1 MSVTTLKEIES
12 QVHPSTTRDYWEHI
26 SNRYGISITL
36 ACAIAQ
42 PPSGKT
48 CLRLSAQ
55 KKDNLIMEIHNL
67 QGTIK
72 DIERLVPG
80 CNKHYIRKVI
90 EKNIPKEGN
99 TLTDELVEFT
109 PVSQE
114 EEAKDEMKKV
124 DKKMWIPRDVIEEA
138 KKNDMPLYD
147 FVSFL
152 YESYKEEKIDTH
164 VQIKEVEKV
173 VEKEVIKEVQVPV
186 KEKQVLL
193 RSIVEDVQNQ
203 DSYPDMRKLRAAF
216 EIISGII
223 NRTLSLE
230 KVKELGGGGA
240 LNECELV
247 HWGKEVLQGV

>member
-1 MSVTTLKEIES
+1 MKSTLKEIEA
-12 QVHPSTTRDYWEHI
+12 QVHPSTTQDYWEHI
-26 SNRYGISITL
+26 SNRYGISRTL

-42 PPSGKT
+42 PPSGKS
-48 CLRLSAQ
+48 CLRLSTQ

-80 CNKHYIRKVI
+80 CNRHYIRKVI
-90 EKNIPKEGN
+90 EKNVPKEGN

-114 EEAKDEMKKV
+114 EEAKDQMKKV
-124 DKKMWIPRDVIEEA
+124 DKKKMWIPREVIEEA

-152 YESYKEEKIDTH
+152 YESYKEDEKSDTP
-164 VQIKEVEKV
+164 VQVKEVEKV

-193 RSIVEDVQNQ
+193 RSVTESIENQ
-203 DSYPDMRKLRAAF
+203 DSYPDMRKLHAAF

-230 KVKELGGGGA
+230 KVKELGGG
-240 LNECELV
+240 
-247 HWGKEVLQGV
+247 VL

>member
-1 MSVTTLKEIES
+1 MKSTLKEIEA
-12 QVHPSTTRDYWEHI
+12 QVHPSTTQDYWEHI
-26 SNRYGISITL
+26 SNRYGISRTL

-42 PPSGKT
+42 PPSGKS
-48 CLRLSAQ
+48 CLRLSTQ

-80 CNKHYIRKVI
+80 CNRHYIRKVI
-90 EKNIPKEGN
+90 EKSVPKEGN

-114 EEAKDEMKKV
+114 EEAKEEMKKV
-124 DKKMWIPRDVIEEA
+124 DKKKMWIPREVIEEA

-152 YESYKEEKIDTH
+152 YESYKEDEKTDTP
-164 VQIKEVEKV
+164 VQVKEVEKV

-193 RSIVEDVQNQ
+193 RSVTESIENQ
-203 DSYPDMRKLRAAF
+203 DSYPDMRKLHAAF

-230 KVKELGGGGA
+230 KVKELGGG
-240 LNECELV
+240 CS
-247 HWGKEVLQGV
+247 K

>member
-1 MSVTTLKEIES
+1 MKSTLKEIES
-12 QVHPSTTRDYWEHI
+12 QVHPSTTQDYWEHI
-26 SNRYGISITL
+26 SNRYGISRTL

-42 PPSGKT
+42 PPSGKS
-48 CLRLSAQ
+48 CLRLSTQ

-80 CNKHYIRKVI
+80 CNRHYIRKVI
-90 EKNIPKEGN
+90 EKNIPKDGN
-99 TLTDELVEFT
+99 TLTDELVGFT

-124 DKKMWIPRDVIEEA
+124 DKKKMWIPREVIEEA

-152 YESYKEEKIDTH
+152 YESYKEDENADTP
-164 VQIKEVEKV
+164 VQVKEVEKV

-203 DSYPDMRKLRAAF
+203 DSYPDMRKIRAAF

-230 KVKELGGGGA
+230 KVKELGGG
-240 LNECELV
+240 CS
-247 HWGKEVLQGV
+247 K

>member
-1 MSVTTLKEIES
+1 MKSTLKEIEA
-12 QVHPSTTRDYWEHI
+12 QVHPSTTQDYWEHI
-26 SNRYGISITL
+26 SNRYGISRTL

-42 PPSGKT
+42 PPSGKS
-48 CLRLSAQ
+48 CLRLSTQ

-80 CNKHYIRKVI
+80 CNRHYIRKVI
-90 EKNIPKEGN
+90 EKNVPKEGN

-124 DKKMWIPRDVIEEA
+124 DKKKMWIPRDVIEEA

-152 YESYKEEKIDTH
+152 YESYKEDEKSDTP
-164 VQIKEVEKV
+164 VQVKEVEKV

-186 KEKQVLL
+186 NEKQVLL
-193 RSIVEDVQNQ
+193 RSVTESIENQ
-203 DSYPDMRKLRAAF
+203 DSYPDMRKLHAAF

-230 KVKELGGGGA
+230 KVKELGGGG
-240 LNECELV
+240 L
-247 HWGKEVLQGV
+247 

>member
-1 MSVTTLKEIES
+1 MKSTLKEIES
-12 QVHPSTTRDYWEHI
+12 QVHPSTTQDYWEHI
-26 SNRYGISITL
+26 SNRYGISRTL

-42 PPSGKT
+42 PPSGKS
-48 CLRLSAQ
+48 CLRLSTQ

-80 CNKHYIRKVI
+80 CNRHYIRKVI

-99 TLTDELVEFT
+99 TLTDELVEFN
-109 PVSQE
+109 PVSSQE

-124 DKKMWIPRDVIEEA
+124 DKKKMWMPREVIEEA
-138 KKNDMPLYD
+138 KKNDMSLYD

-152 YESYKEEKIDTH
+152 YENYKEEEKSDTP
-164 VQIKEVEKV
+164 VQVKEVEKV
-173 VEKEVIKEVQVPV
+173 VEKEVIKEVKVPIE
-186 KEKQVLL
+186 EKQVLL
-193 RSIVEDVQNQ
+193 RSITERIENQ

-223 NRTLSLE
+223 NRTLLLE
-230 KVKELGGGGA
+230 KVKELGGG
-240 LNECELV
+240 CF
-247 HWGKEVLQGV
+247 K

>member
-1 MSVTTLKEIES
+1 
-12 QVHPSTTRDYWEHI
+12 
-26 SNRYGISITL
+26 
-36 ACAIAQ
+36 
-42 PPSGKT
+42 
-48 CLRLSAQ
+48 
-55 KKDNLIMEIHNL
+55 MEIHNL

-80 CNKHYIRKVI
+80 CNRHYIRKVI
-90 EKNIPKEGN
+90 EKNIPNPKEGN
-99 TLTDELVEFT
+99 TLTNELVEFT

-124 DKKMWIPRDVIEEA
+124 DKKKMWIPREVIEEA

-152 YESYKEEKIDTH
+152 YESYKEDEKSDTP
-164 VQIKEVEKV
+164 VQVKEVEKV
-173 VEKEVIKEVQVPV
+173 VEKEVIKEVQVLV

-193 RSIVEDVQNQ
+193 RSITESIENQ
-203 DSYPDMRKLRAAF
+203 DSYPDMRKLHAAF

-230 KVKELGGGGA
+230 KVKELGGG
-240 LNECELV
+240 CT
-247 HWGKEVLQGV
+247 K